1 VTGIDLD
8 RIRVDSTNSGV
19 SYILEVPNE
28 TLCSLVSKGNLRA
41 TQSFAAIENLDT
53 LIICVP
59 TPLKNTDEP
68 ELSYV
73 VAAIEAV
80 NNHLK
85 IGHLI
90 IVESTIYPGM
100 TRKIVLPILQKSG
113 LEVGKH
119 FFLAFSPQR
128 VEGGTGTDTGRN
140 IPKIIGGMTDRCAE
154 LSTLFYRQFIEKI
167 VPVYCSKST

>member
-1 VTGIDLD
+1 
-8 RIRVDSTNSGV
+8 
-19 SYILEVPNE
+19 
-28 TLCSLVSKGNLRA
+28 LRA

-59 TPLKNTDEP
+59 TPLKKTEEP

-73 VAAIEAV
+73 LAAIEAV

-90 IVESTIYPGM
+90 IVEGTIYPGM

-128 VEGGTGTDTGRN
+128 SEPGAGADTRRN
-140 IPKIIGGMTDRCAE
+140 TPKVIGGMTDRCSE
-154 LSTLFYRQFIEKI
+154 LSMLFYRQFIEKI
-167 VPVYCSKST
+167 VPVSCAKSS